1 MNKNDQVI
9 HVNPSAKL
17 YYELALKEFDKMK
30 LEKAIKYF
38 KRGISLAKDD
48 EEQNYGRIQLAL
60 LYQHNSQ
67 FKDSENLIEELLK
80 ELDDEYP
87 DLYYF
92 QAINFMYSQM
102 KNEAKES
109 IHYYMELASSNSP
122 YQEEAQKILESI
134 NNT

>member
-1 MNKNDQVI
+1 MSKDEQVI

-17 YYELALKEFDKMK
+17 YYGLALKEFDKMN
-30 LEKAIKYF
+30 LEKTIKYF

-48 EEQNYGRIQLAL
+48 EERIYGRIQLGL
-60 LYQHNSQ
+60 LYQHNNQ
-67 FKDSENLIEELLK
+67 FSDSEKLIENLL
-80 ELDDEYP
+80 EEVNDEYP

-102 KNEAKES
+102 KDEAKES
-109 IHYYMELASSNSP
+109 IQYYMKIAKADSP
-122 YQEEAQKILESI
+122 YQEEAQKMLEAI